1 MNRMEDLDV
10 FKLAHELALKIYSIT
25 KGFPKGELF
34 SLIEQTRRAAT
45 SVGMNLME
53 GAMRRSS

>member
-10 FKLAHELALKIYSIT
+10 FKLAHELTLKIYSTT
-25 KGFPKGELF
+25 KAFPNRELF
-34 SLIEQTRRAAT
+34 SLIEQTRRTAS

-53 GAMRRSS
+53 GR